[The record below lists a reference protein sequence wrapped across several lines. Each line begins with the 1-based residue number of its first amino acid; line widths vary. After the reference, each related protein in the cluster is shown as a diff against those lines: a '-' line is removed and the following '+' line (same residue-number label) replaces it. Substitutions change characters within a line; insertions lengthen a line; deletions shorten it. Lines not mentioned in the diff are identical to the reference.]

1 MSSRNDKPLAL
12 RRHKATNRARLRV
25 RGRDIYGP
33 DWGRGK
39 RPTKECKEWYLDLIA
54 RWGAGWRCL
63 AGSGTSYRRLGR
75 SLSIGF
81 RT

>member
-1 MSSRNDKPLAL
+1 MSSRNDKLPAL

-39 RPTKECKEWYLDLIA
+39 RPTEEWYLDLIA
-54 RWGAGWRCL
+54 RWG
-63 AGSGTSYRRLGR
+63 RLEVSCR
-75 SLSIGF
+75 KLNVLPSPRPFSQHRIQNVV
-81 RT
+81 